1 MTGTAKTEA
10 DEFFDIYKLEVIEIP
25 TNKNMVRLIMKTKST
40 EL

>member
-10 DEFFDIYKLEVIEIP
+10 DEFFDIYKLGNQIP
-25 TNKNMVRLIMKTKST
+25 TNKNMVRVIMKMKFT

>member
-1 MTGTAKTEA
+1 MTGTAKSEA

-25 TNKNMVRLIMKTKST
+25 TNKNMVRKIVKTKFI